1 MNSWRDFWTA
11 TPARVWIYHFVLLPL
26 PMTLYL
32 LVVILNEALQL
43 GIQAAR
49 TLCRD
54 AFDGCVELAEYLS
67 FSYREAMKQAKERGG
82 VR

>member
-11 TPARVWIYHFVLLPL
+11 SKARVRVYHFVLLPL

-67 FSYREAMKQAKERGG
+67 FSYREAMKQAEKKGG
-82 VR
+82 AR